1 LAVFGVFDVAWKFR
15 HGRASL
21 QPSTDITVSRN
32 SYRQCG
38 RRNATQ
44 DSALLHTSAPDL
56 N

>member
-1 LAVFGVFDVAWKFR
+1 MGAP
-15 HGRASL
+15 ASNR
-21 QPSTDITVSRN
+21 QTDITVSRN